1 MQNNTLHKLEG
12 GNKKYNTPKPKIV
25 IDTNK
30 HGIRRERFEDSK
42 LQKKMERRAK

>member
-1 MQNNTLHKLEG
+1 MKLNQQIEG
-12 GNKKYNTPKPKIV
+12 GKKQYNTPKPKV
-25 IDTNK
+25 ITDINK

>member
-1 MQNNTLHKLEG
+1 MNLKQKNEG
-12 GNKKYNTPKPKIV
+12 GTNREYSTPKPKV
-25 IDTNK
+25 ITDVNK